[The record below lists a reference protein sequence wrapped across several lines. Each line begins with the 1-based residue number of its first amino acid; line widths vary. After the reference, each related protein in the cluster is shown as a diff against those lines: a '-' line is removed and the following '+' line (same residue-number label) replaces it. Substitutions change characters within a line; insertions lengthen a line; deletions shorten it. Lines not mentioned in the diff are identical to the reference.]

1 MNCLLGSKKIILGVT
16 GGIAAYKAAYL
27 ASALVKRG
35 ADVHVV
41 MTEHALKLVQ
51 PATFW
56 GITANDV
63 ITDLF
68 EPPKSREIVHVALS
82 ESADLMVI
90 APATANVIGKLANG
104 IADDMLT
111 TMAMVARRI
120 VICPAMNVHMYENPI
135 VAANIE
141 KLRGLGYAIVE
152 PEAGRLACG
161 DEGIG
166 RLADPDSIVSFVED
180 MLNRSGGSPSPPVA
194 GTETGHYGGLMDY
207 AGKRVLVSAGP
218 TREPIDPVRYITNR
232 SSGKMGYAIAAE
244 AVARG
249 ASVTLVSGPTEIDP
263 PAGAKVL
270 RVETVRE
277 MFDAVMASVGEADV
291 FVSAAAPADFR
302 PAEMQAQKIRKSNHY
317 TLELDKTEDILSQV
331 GAAKGRTVLVGFA
344 AETENLE
351 QNAAEKLQRKSADL
365 FVANYVGTDSDVFGG
380 DSNEVTLISRNG
392 EKIAIPKMSKRE
404 VARAILD
411 YVRSNFLE
419 DVN

>member
-1 MNCLLGSKKIILGVT
+1 VNCKLDSKKIILGVT
-16 GGIAAYKAAYL
+16 GGIAAYKSAYI
-27 ASALVKRG
+27 ASALVQRG

-41 MTEHALKLVQ
+41 MTEHATKFVG
-51 PATFW
+51 ATTFW
-56 GITANDV
+56 GITGNDV

-68 EPPKSREIVHVALS
+68 EPPKKIEIAHVSLS
-82 ESADLMVI
+82 ESADLLLI
-90 APATANVIGKLANG
+90 APATANTIGKLANG

-111 TMAMVARRI
+111 TMALVARRI
-120 VICPAMNVHMYENPI
+120 VFCPAMNVHMYANPI

-166 RLADPDSIVSFVED
+166 RLADPDTIVRVVEE
-180 MLNRSGGSPSPPVA
+180 MLPPCWGGISNPAP
-194 GTETGHYGGLMDY
+194 TW

-218 TREPIDPVRYITNR
+218 TREPIDPVRYISNR

-244 AVARG
+244 AAARG

-263 PAGAKVL
+263 PAGAKVV

-277 MFDAVMASVGEADV
+277 MFDAVMASVGEADL

-302 PAEMQAQKIRKSNHY
+302 PAEMQASKIKKSDHL
-317 TLELDKTEDILSQV
+317 TLELDKTEDILGQI

-351 QNAAEKLQRKSADL
+351 ENAAEKLRSKNADL
-365 FVANYVGTDSDVFGG
+365 FVANNVGTDSDVFGS
-380 DSNEVTLISRNG
+380 DTNEVTLISRNG
-392 EKIAIPKMSKRE
+392 ERVGLPKMSKRE

-411 YVRSNFLE
+411 YVASNFME
-419 DVN
+419 DVK

>member
-1 MNCLLGSKKIILGVT
+1 LADSCAGLLSGKKIILGVT
-16 GGIAAYKAAYL
+16 GGIAAYKAAYI

-68 EPPKSREIVHVALS
+68 EPPKKREIVHVALA
-82 ESADLMVI
+82 ESADLMLI
-90 APATANVIGKLANG
+90 APATANIIGKLANG

-111 TMAMVARRI
+111 TVAMVARRI

-135 VAANIE
+135 VAANID

-166 RLADPDSIVSFVED
+166 RLADPDGIVSFVEELLAD
-180 MLNRSGGSPSPPVA
+180 RQK
-194 GTETGHYGGLMDY
+194 DY
-207 AGKRVLVSAGP
+207 SGKRVLVTAGP
-218 TREPIDPVRYITNR
+218 TREAIDPVRYITNR

-244 AVARG
+244 AAARG
-249 ASVTLVSGPTEIDP
+249 ACVTLVSGPTELDTP
-263 PAGAKVL
+263 DGVELVP
-270 RVETVRE
+270 VETVKE
-277 MFDAVMASVGEADV
+277 MFDAVMAVVGEADL

-302 PAEMQAQKIRKSNHY
+302 PEMQASKIKKSNHY
-317 TLELDKTEDILSQV
+317 TLELDKTEDILGAV

-351 QNAAEKLQRKSADL
+351 RNAAEKLNKKNADL
-365 FVANYVGTDSDVFGG
+365 FVANYVGTGSDVFGG
-380 DSNEVTLISRNG
+380 DSNEVTLISRSG
-392 EKIAIPKMSKRE
+392 EKIAMPKMSKRE
-404 VARAILD
+404 VAKAILD
-411 YVRSNFLE
+411 YLLTAGLMPDN
-419 DVN
+419 DNNTKGA

>member
-1 MNCLLGSKKIILGVT
+1 MNCKLDSKKIILGVT
-16 GGIAAYKAAYL
+16 GGIAAYKSAYI
-27 ASALVKRG
+27 ASALVQRG

-41 MTEHALKLVQ
+41 MTEHATKFVG
-51 PATFW
+51 ATTFW
-56 GITANDV
+56 GITGNDV

-68 EPPKSREIVHVALS
+68 EPPKKIEIAHVSLS
-82 ESADLMVI
+82 ESADLLLI
-90 APATANVIGKLANG
+90 APATANTIGKLANG

-111 TMAMVARRI
+111 TMALVARRI
-120 VICPAMNVHMYENPI
+120 VFCPAMNVHMYANPI

-166 RLADPDSIVSFVED
+166 RLADPDTIVRVVEE
-180 MLNRSGGSPSPPVA
+180 MLPPCWGGISNPAP
-194 GTETGHYGGLMDY
+194 TW

-218 TREPIDPVRYITNR
+218 TREPIDPVRYISNR

-244 AVARG
+244 AAARG

-263 PAGAKVL
+263 PAGAKVV

-277 MFDAVMASVGEADV
+277 MFDAVMASVGEADL

-302 PAEMQAQKIRKSNHY
+302 PAEMQASKIKKSDHL
-317 TLELDKTEDILSQV
+317 TLELDKTEDILGQI

-351 QNAAEKLQRKSADL
+351 ENAAEKLRSKNADL
-365 FVANYVGTDSDVFGG
+365 FVANNVGTDSDVFGS
-380 DSNEVTLISRNG
+380 DTNEVTLISRNG
-392 EKIAIPKMSKRE
+392 ERVGLPKMSKRE

-411 YVRSNFLE
+411 YVASNFME
-419 DVN
+419 DVK